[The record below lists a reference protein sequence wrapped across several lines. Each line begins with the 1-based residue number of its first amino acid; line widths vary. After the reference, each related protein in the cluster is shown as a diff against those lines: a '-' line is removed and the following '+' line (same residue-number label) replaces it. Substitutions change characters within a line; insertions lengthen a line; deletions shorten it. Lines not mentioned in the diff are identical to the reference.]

1 MMLGMK
7 SLERSSLSGQLM
19 RISLPIMASNLLQ
32 TLYTMADTF
41 FLGKLGKEALSAPSI
56 TQNVSNFIIV
66 FGTAFSIAGTT
77 MISQA
82 YGANNKNRERLDFLA
97 SQVFLVNLIM
107 SLVVMTTGVVLARPL
122 LTIMRVPAG
131 ITFDYTM
138 QYMVITF
145 FTMPLLFGD
154 FVLRTTLQGVGDSL
168 TPLYVQGTAVLL
180 NIILDPIFIFG
191 FGPIPPLE
199 VAGAAWAT
207 LLARSISCSISM
219 ILLFSGYK
227 RVRVR
232 LQLMRPHKATLS
244 LLTRI
249 GLPASIGQ
257 SISSLGFA
265 VVQGMVNSFGPAVIA
280 AFGIGNRIQ
289 SVFHMPAYGISQ
301 GVAILVGKKLGEG
314 DPDGAASIAKR
325 GMLISGVFISVGMTL
340 VLIFGRHVILFF
352 VNDTEVVHHGV
363 RMFWYTAPSVVFFA
377 FYTIVLGAF
386 QGGGETRPV
395 MTMNLV
401 RLWALRVP
409 LCSVLPLLF
418 GLGSQ
423 GIWLG
428 MLLSN
433 TIVALWSLY
442 LFRRGSWKV
451 SLYS

>member
-1 MMLGMK
+1 
-7 SLERSSLSGQLM
+7 
-19 RISLPIMASNLLQ
+19 
-32 TLYTMADTF
+32 
-41 FLGKLGKEALSAPSI
+41 
-56 TQNVSNFIIV
+56 
-66 FGTAFSIAGTT
+66 
-77 MISQA
+77 
-82 YGANNKNRERLDFLA
+82 
-97 SQVFLVNLIM
+97 
-107 SLVVMTTGVVLARPL
+107 
-122 LTIMRVPAG
+122 
-131 ITFDYTM
+131 
-138 QYMVITF
+138 
-145 FTMPLLFGD
+145 
-154 FVLRTTLQGVGDSL
+154 
-168 TPLYVQGTAVLL
+168 
-180 NIILDPIFIFG
+180 
-191 FGPIPPLE
+191 
-199 VAGAAWAT
+199 
-207 LLARSISCSISM
+207 
-219 ILLFSGYK
+219 
-227 RVRVR
+227 
-232 LQLMRPHKATLS
+232 
-244 LLTRI
+244 
-249 GLPASIGQ
+249 
-257 SISSLGFA
+257 
-265 VVQGMVNSFGPAVIA
+265 MVNSFGPAVIA